1 MQNLLVFLM
10 LIFIVSCKPVETK
23 ENKLVNILQKQK
35 LIVGTEYGGHS
46 YFLRDLNPAGF
57 EYELIQGFADFL
69 NVELSVKIF
78 SQSDAML
85 KALENKEIDVVASQF
100 LFAPDQT
107 STFKKGPTYQY
118 FDLVLVSHNPD
129 HPQVKVPNLSGSLWL
144 QKDSYASYILDQ
156 QEPNTDLNWQTHTD
170 FDAAELLSFVASK
183 EVNYTITD
191 SLLLNK
197 TKLAI
202 PELKEVDTLAEK
214 LERRWLLQ
222 ANQDDAL
229 LGALLEYFGTVH
241 ASGQLDILQDKYF
254 SHIAK
259 IDYVDIREF
268 IKSVETTLPK
278 YRHWFSQYATEVDW
292 TLLAAL
298 SYQESHW
305 DPKAVSPTGVRGL
318 MMLTQPT
325 AKEVG
330 VTRRT
335 DAEQSIRG
343 GAIYFQR
350 LYKRLPAR
358 ITEPDR
364 IYFALAAYNLGL
376 GHLEDARVLTQRSGL
391 NPDYWV
397 DVKQFLPLLVK
408 KKYYD
413 QTRYGF
419 ARGDVA
425 VLYVENIRRYYE
437 SLAYIL
443 AQEELPKA
451 DSEGDGYEKNKL

>member
-1 MQNLLVFLM
+1 
-10 LIFIVSCKPVETK
+10 
-23 ENKLVNILQKQK
+23 
-35 LIVGTEYGGHS
+35 
-46 YFLRDLNPAGF
+46 
-57 EYELIQGFADFL
+57 
-69 NVELSVKIF
+69 
-78 SQSDAML
+78 
-85 KALENKEIDVVASQF
+85 
-100 LFAPDQT
+100 
-107 STFKKGPTYQY
+107 
-118 FDLVLVSHNPD
+118 
-129 HPQVKVPNLSGSLWL
+129 
-144 QKDSYASYILDQ
+144 
-156 QEPNTDLNWQTHTD
+156 
-170 FDAAELLSFVASK
+170 
-183 EVNYTITD
+183 
-191 SLLLNK
+191 
-197 TKLAI
+197 
-202 PELKEVDTLAEK
+202 
-214 LERRWLLQ
+214 
-222 ANQDDAL
+222 
-229 LGALLEYFGTVH
+229 
-241 ASGQLDILQDKYF
+241 
-254 SHIAK
+254 
-259 IDYVDIREF
+259 
-268 IKSVETTLPK
+268 
-278 YRHWFSQYATEVDW
+278 
-292 TLLAAL
+292 
-298 SYQESHW
+298 
-305 DPKAVSPTGVRGL
+305 

-437 SLAYIL
+437 SLEYII